1 MAGPPVAVRGYR
13 GLWID
18 GGADSGEDTGR
29 TWQVR
34 PVEGARSMDIFT
46 ALLFYILQLLLG
58 NVLSG
63 LLGALLG
70 GAAA

>member
-1 MAGPPVAVRGYR
+1 
-13 GLWID
+13 
-18 GGADSGEDTGR
+18 
-29 TWQVR
+29 
-34 PVEGARSMDIFT
+34 MDIFT